1 MSVLGSLEPHWNLF
15 ERRQGEVLP
24 PHAPSSQSAVSRLV
38 CMPAGSHHAGLCQS
52 GPRHWM
58 PILGGCWR
66 AGKKNAGTQ
75 LWCHCHATK
84 AWLHASYRLQ
94 IALDACVIFCYMH
107 SHALPPSLHQHA
119 DAAFKKTQDCA
130 PRYLVTMPTI
140 CLTYCSWQDNEGLSR
155 WVEANLTLI
164 QECETF
170 LLRKR
175 TVY

>member
-1 MSVLGSLEPHWNLF
+1 MKLPCSLKLWESSHFRINSFSVSLPYCRNEAKTKQNTK
-15 ERRQGEVLP
+15 E
-24 PHAPSSQSAVSRLV
+24 
-38 CMPAGSHHAGLCQS
+38 
-52 GPRHWM
+52 
-58 PILGGCWR
+58 
-66 AGKKNAGTQ
+66 KNAGTQ

-107 SHALPPSLHQHA
+107 SHTLPPSLHQHA